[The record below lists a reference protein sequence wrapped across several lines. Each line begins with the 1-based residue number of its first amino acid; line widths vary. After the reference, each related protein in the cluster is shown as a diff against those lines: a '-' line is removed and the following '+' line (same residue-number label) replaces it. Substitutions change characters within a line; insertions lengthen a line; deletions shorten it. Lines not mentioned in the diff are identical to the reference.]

1 MTAGTRDQGC
11 SIVTRFWPI
20 VPMRPIQI
28 VSACLALATSL
39 VAFWLWMH
47 PVREELRLF
56 PERPAYLFSYDDRS
70 SGGASVVRTLERL
83 DDGMRFSFL
92 LGPSRSAFAGAGAD
106 FSGPGRNRKGI
117 DLSDF
122 DAIELDLRVGSP
134 LTLKVVLTGFD
145 SAIWKEGD
153 WLSRRYS
160 EARIENPPDGKVRIP
175 LDRFVLQ
182 SWWLD
187 RGLVAP
193 TDTARSFDQV
203 QTFAIQAVA
212 GRKAPDGK
220 EDTILV
226 RDLRAV
232 RVHPR
237 TGAWIW
243 LVPVLLAIAGVPWR
257 PLRPRRIPIPAPGVA
272 PRPLEPVPLPL
283 GNESDDLVGRL
294 SEHLARNYPRPE
306 LDAATVCR
314 ETGIPRS
321 RLSEIVKAGFG
332 TAFKAHLNDLRLKEA
347 ARLLSNTDRGVAEIG
362 FAVGYNSVA
371 HFHRV
376 FRERHGVPPGEY
388 RSRAQKTGA

>member
-1 MTAGTRDQGC
+1 
-11 SIVTRFWPI
+11 
-20 VPMRPIQI
+20 MRPIQI
-28 VSACLALATSL
+28 VFVALSLASFLG
-39 VAFWLWMH
+39 AFWLRSH
-47 PVREELRLF
+47 PVHEELRLF
-56 PERPAYLFSYDDRS
+56 PDRPAYLFSYDDRS
-70 SGGASVVRTLERL
+70 SGGTSEVRAMERL

-106 FSGPGRNRKGI
+106 FAGPGRNRKGV
-117 DLSDF
+117 DLSGF

-145 SAIWKEGD
+145 STIWKEGD
-153 WLSRRYS
+153 WSSRRYS

-175 LDRFVLQ
+175 LERFVLQ

-193 TDTARSFDQV
+193 TDTGRSFDQV

-212 GRKAPDGK
+212 GRKPPDGK

-226 RDLRAV
+226 KDLRAV
-232 RVHPR
+232 RDLPR
-237 TGAWIW
+237 AGAWIW
-243 LVPVLLAIAGVPWR
+243 LVPLLLASAAVPWR
-257 PLRPRRIPIPAPGVA
+257 SLRIRRAALVAPGVA
-272 PRPLEPVPLPL
+272 PRALEPVPLPL
-283 GNESDDLVGRL
+283 RNESDDLVARL
-294 SEHLARNYPRPE
+294 SEHLARNYQRAE

-321 RLSEIVKAGFG
+321 RLSEIVKTGFG

-347 ARLLSNTDRGVAEIG
+347 ARLLSSTDRGVAEIG

-388 RSRAQKTGA
+388 RSKTQKAAAPGDA